1 MAMTR
6 RQFLTGSLKVTAG
19 YAISSVGLQQYGR
32 RVEAHMVSFEQVTI
46 PIKGLHQ
53 DLQGF
58 RIAQISDIHIEPFT
72 QPEVVKEAVALI
84 NQRQVDVVAI
94 TGDYVTDNAQAIHQL
109 TPLLTPLQAKHGVYA
124 ILGNHDIW
132 TDAQVVRQGLTEM
145 GLQVLVNQGVALG
158 AGKQKLYL
166 AGLDDCWSGQPNL
179 TAALA
184 QHQPN
189 MPVVLL
195 AHEPDFADEHC
206 QDRRVNLQLSG
217 HTHGGQVRIPGY
229 GAVILPDYGKKY
241 QAGLY
246 NVNGMWVYTNRGLG
260 VMPIQE
266 RINCPPEV
274 TEFTLVAA

>member
-46 PIKGLHQ
+46 PIKGLHR

-58 RIAQISDIHIEPFT
+58 RIAQMSDIHIEPFT

-109 TPLLTPLQAKHGVYA
+109 TPLLTPLQAKYGVYA